1 MGRTFVFF
9 SCWTGAGPCGRRRA
23 CCFFS
28 FLSFPLA
35 SRRRAGPVPGRL
47 GASLAGLSLTLFLF
61 YLSVFSE
68 HAVLST
74 GRGP

>member
-1 MGRTFVFF
+1 
-9 SCWTGAGPCGRRRA
+9 
-23 CCFFS
+23 
-28 FLSFPLA
+28 
-35 SRRRAGPVPGRL
+35 VPGRL

-68 HAVLST
+68 YAVLST